1 MIERLGKVITLGLLG
16 LSLFWVFTIRIA
28 TGIWIGGFT
37 LNAYL
42 TGVAALSA
50 GLLSLLTIILLAQRY
65 LSGGY
70 AFGDI
75 PFSQKLLSM
84 SGIPFLLYSL
94 SSLGLNF
101 RIEGFQNTLTWAA
114 FALTVFALPYW
125 ITADDAR
132 RIRSTMRITVMVV
145 PLVKIIIFYANIDVY
160 GEASYALVA
169 VGLLAFAVAQ
179 RPQAWFDYFSPWLL
193 LFSILL
199 CDVRT
204 AAVVAALLMVVS
216 SWQWPITS
224 RIKTAVT
231 LVISGVVGMMGWWAV
246 GDRLADSG
254 DSGLAQFFGEDSILA
269 GIGTTNRGAAWAH
282 ILDNLPEGT
291 NWWGQGAGHS
301 SFLVDELLGIH
312 HPHNE
317 YLRIYFDFGWV
328 GFTLFLAGSLAM
340 FIAVLWHWKR
350 SQSGL
355 TLAGMLSIVV
365 VALMA
370 VTDNPIVFIYVMLPI
385 AVLLSAGSATQ
396 SLTSPMEQDLPG
408 RS

>member
-1 MIERLGKVITLGLLG
+1 
-16 LSLFWVFTIRIA
+16 
-28 TGIWIGGFT
+28 
-37 LNAYL
+37 
-42 TGVAALSA
+42 
-50 GLLSLLTIILLAQRY
+50 
-65 LSGGY
+65 
-70 AFGDI
+70 
-75 PFSQKLLSM
+75 
-84 SGIPFLLYSL
+84 
-94 SSLGLNF
+94 
-101 RIEGFQNTLTWAA
+101 
-114 FALTVFALPYW
+114 
-125 ITADDAR
+125 
-132 RIRSTMRITVMVV
+132 
-145 PLVKIIIFYANIDVY
+145 
-160 GEASYALVA
+160 
-169 VGLLAFAVAQ
+169 
-179 RPQAWFDYFSPWLL
+179 
-193 LFSILL
+193 
-199 CDVRT
+199 
-204 AAVVAALLMVVS
+204 
-216 SWQWPITS
+216 
-224 RIKTAVT
+224 
-231 LVISGVVGMMGWWAV
+231 
-246 GDRLADSG
+246 
-254 DSGLAQFFGEDSILA
+254 
-269 GIGTTNRGAAWAH
+269 
-282 ILDNLPEGT
+282 LPEGT